1 MSRYVQTA
9 RGVIQ
14 RSVERMLNP
23 SLHLPVR
30 NAVSEARQSSQQFIT
45 QDVVLR
51 EGDKTQLFD
60 LVATPCANPI
70 GTVIV
75 ELQQVRVHEATKA
88 QGEAGDL
95 LKREIELSERR
106 RHSLEE
112 NYRASEQ
119 QLRSANEE
127 LLSMNEELQSSNE
140 ELDTSRE
147 ELQSINAELTPT
159 NSDLN
164 QSINDTRNLLEST
177 DLAVLFL
184 DKTLKVRLFT
194 PPRPSRYSACWSVIL
209 AVPLRT

>member
-147 ELQSINAELTPT
+147 ELQ
-159 NSDLN
+159 
-164 QSINDTRNLLEST
+164 
-177 DLAVLFL
+177 
-184 DKTLKVRLFT
+184 
-194 PPRPSRYSACWSVIL
+194 
-209 AVPLRT
+209 